1 MCGGAGKTK
10 CVLRAC
16 ILTHCHYPL
25 LTAHLLPLLP
35 HLLDNHQQGVESEWA
50 PFLQTL
56 PVATLTPI
64 LWADEERQQLLRGS
78 RVLQVRMQPGACTGD
93 GML

>member
-1 MCGGAGKTK
+1 M
-10 CVLRAC
+10 
-16 ILTHCHYPL
+16 
-25 LTAHLLPLLP
+25 TAHPLHLLL
-35 HLLDNHQQGVESEWA
+35 HLLDNHQQGAESEWA

-56 PVATLTPI
+56 PAATLTPI

-93 GML
+93 VMIRQLTVQASIGSDVNLRLPLLPPAL